1 MSNHRAW
8 MRKIFYKESYEGM
21 LGSFSQMLVGCS
33 FLKFFVF
40 FVRFGVRS
48 MPDTAQQESLC
59 LVFKQKKEP
68 SGPDMSENRV
78 CLNLV
83 DRLAYPC
90 RG

>member
-1 MSNHRAW
+1 MSNHRAR
-8 MRKIFYKESYEGM
+8 MKKIFYKESYEGM

-59 LVFKQKKEP
+59 LVFRLKKEP
-68 SGPDMSENRV
+68 SGPDMSEK
-78 CLNLV
+78 
-83 DRLAYPC
+83 P
-90 RG
+90 GMPEPG